1 MAGDRPSLGA
11 VRLSVV
17 TAADYAE
24 QLKELDATLRNIEA
38 VLDLDRL
45 REDKAR
51 LEEEA
56 SAPDLWDDQ
65 AKAQQVTSQLSY
77 VNGEISKLGSLR
89 SRLDDARVLLEL
101 AEAEADSGCAR
112 PRSRPRSPG

>member
-1 MAGDRPSLGA
+1 M
-11 VRLSVV
+11 

-38 VLDLDRL
+38 VLDLDKL
-45 REDKAR
+45 REQKAR
-51 LEEEA
+51 LEQEA

-77 VNGEISKLGSLR
+77 VNGEISKLGS
-89 SRLDDARVLLEL
+89 SAP
-101 AEAEADSGCAR
+101 ASTTPGCCWSWPR
-112 PRSRPRSPG
+112 PSPTPAP

>member
-1 MAGDRPSLGA
+1 MSGPPAGQ

-45 REDKAR
+45 REQKAR
-51 LEEEA
+51 LEEQA

-65 AKAQQVTSQLSY
+65 A
-77 VNGEISKLGSLR
+77 R
-89 SRLDDARVLLEL
+89 PSR
-101 AEAEADSGCAR
+101 
-112 PRSRPRSPG
+112 